1 MTLPLQITFRNMNH
15 SIEVEDW
22 VRSEAEK
29 LQTFYKR
36 ITDCRVAIEVPHRHH
51 KNGKPLH
58 VRIDLKVPGKEIVV
72 TREPVVPRRPPVD
85 GDLATSRRIPSKSPH
100 ADLRLVIHAAFK
112 AASRSLQDFAKR
124 KQGKVKAHELGASVE

>member
-1 MTLPLQITFRNMNH
+1 MMLPLHITFRNMNH
-15 SIEVEDW
+15 SDEVEDW

-29 LQTFYKR
+29 LETFYKR
-36 ITDCRVAIEVPHRHH
+36 ITDCRVAIELPHRHH

-72 TREPVVPRRPPVD
+72 KREPVVMRRPLAD
-85 GDLATSRRIPSKSPH
+85 GNGASRRIPSKSPH

-112 AASRSLQDFAKR
+112 AAARCLQDFAKR
-124 KQGKVKAHELGASVE
+124 KQGKVKTHDLSIAI